1 MWYWFYGIIDLKIFV
16 SFFFISSYDIVPCSQ
31 NGTQIS
37 SATGA
42 MNESTKC
49 YGHMDSTMVG
59 TLEWRIYSILIQTVL
74 RLLPTIMICLLNV
87 LMYIKLR
94 KIQKQRN
101 KIFGLPKES
110 TTTTSVPGTIPFH
123 TSFNACTLPR
133 TFKHRVA
140 RFVTSKNEDKTF
152 NTISEVVE
160 KVSMLQHQPL
170 RWNNTLI

>member
-1 MWYWFYGIIDLKIFV
+1 MICNFLGIIDLKIFV

-37 SATGA
+37 LATGTT
-42 MNESTKC
+42 NESTKC

-94 KIQKQRN
+94 KIQKHRN

-123 TSFNACTLPR
+123 TSFNNCTLPR
-133 TFKHRVA
+133 TFIHRVSN
-140 RFVTSKNEDKTF
+140 FVTSKNEDKTF

-160 KVSMLQHQPL
+160 KVLMTKNQPL
-170 RWNNTLI
+170 Q

>member
-1 MWYWFYGIIDLKIFV
+1 
-16 SFFFISSYDIVPCSQ
+16 
-31 NGTQIS
+31 
-37 SATGA
+37 
-42 MNESTKC
+42 
-49 YGHMDSTMVG
+49 MVG

-94 KIQKQRN
+94 KIQKHRN

-110 TTTTSVPGTIPFH
+110 TTSTSVPGTIPFH
-123 TSFNACTLPR
+123 TSFNNFTLPR

-140 RFVTSKNEDKTF
+140 KFVTSKNEDKPF

-160 KVSMLQHQPL
+160 KVSM
-170 RWNNTLI
+170 I

>member
-1 MWYWFYGIIDLKIFV
+1 MALTT
-16 SFFFISSYDIVPCSQ
+16 
-31 NGTQIS
+31 GTK
-37 SATGA
+37 
-42 MNESTKC
+42 NETNKC
-49 YGHMDSTMVG
+49 YSHTDSAMVG

-94 KIQKQRN
+94 KIQKHRN

-110 TTTTSVPGTIPFH
+110 TTTTSVPGTIPFL
-123 TSFNACTLPR
+123 TSFNHCTLPR

-140 RFVTSKNEDKTF
+140 NLATSKNKEKTF

-160 KVSMLQHQPL
+160 KVSMVQHQA
-170 RWNNTLI
+170 RQQNNIRNTFI